1 MAYIGNNLTVSQYT
15 PTIAYFVGNGT
26 ATSFTL
32 PSAVVSS
39 AQVLVHVNNVP
50 QNPQYAFTVSGT
62 TLTFTSAPPANN
74 TTPNN
79 IWVEYNSLQT
89 NTIAPSNGTVGVA
102 SINPANM
109 IYTNGQTLNT
119 NYTVPASTNG
129 MVAGPFTVAT
139 GYVLTVST
147 GSRLVVV

>member
-1 MAYIGNNLTVSQYT
+1 MAYIGNNLTVQQYN
-15 PTIAYFVGNGT
+15 PQIAYFSGNGT

-39 AQVLVHVNNVP
+39 AQIIVFVANVA
-50 QNPQYAFTVSGT
+50 QNPSSAFTVSGT
-62 TLTFTSAPPANN
+62 SLTFTSAPPSG
-74 TTPNN
+74 TNN
-79 IWVEYNSLQT
+79 IWVEYTSLQT
-89 NTIAPSNGTVGVA
+89 NTITPSQRTVGVA

-129 MVAGPFTVAT
+129 MVAGPFTVST